1 MNKPVL
7 LLLTL
12 VKITGKRIA
21 GRGRFERTDTMG
33 DRDARR
39 SARRLAWG
47 CIMLTAI
54 MAAGAN
60 AAETDIKFS
69 LNSGFDG
76 PVAPILLPLDKG
88 YYKAEGVN
96 LSIETATSPTEPIAR
111 VASGYYDM
119 GVADINALI
128 KFRDAQPGTP
138 VQAIFMVYNRP
149 PFAIIGRKSRGI
161 NKPKDLE
168 GKKIGAPAADP
179 AFTQWPIFAQ
189 ANGINSALVA
199 FENIS
204 APVRDPMIAAGQIDA
219 VTALSFSFID
229 LKDKGV
235 PVDDIAVM
243 LMSDYGVELYG
254 DAVIVNTK
262 FAAER
267 PEAVKAFLRAFL
279 KGLKE
284 TVRSPASAIDAVLK
298 RTDLAKKEVELERLK
313 MAIRDNIA
321 TMEVKANG
329 YGGVDAARFATAV
342 DQIGLTYKFKSEKPK
357 LDDIFN
363 ATFLPSA
370 ADRKF

>member
-1 MNKPVL
+1 
-7 LLLTL
+7 
-12 VKITGKRIA
+12 
-21 GRGRFERTDTMG
+21 MG

-96 LSIETATSPTEPIAR
+96 LSIETAASPTEPIAR

-189 ANGINSALVA
+189 ANAINSALVT

-267 PEAVKAFLRAFL
+267 PEVVKAFLRAFL

-298 RTDLAKKEVELERLK
+298 RTDFAKKEVELERLK

-329 YGGVDAARFATAV
+329 YGGVDAVRFATAV